1 MRFFHLSTRLMTNG
15 WVVVNIVTNKVS
27 RLLGKEENGR
37 WLNLALYQG
46 APKKKGMLTT
56 VGSPSTHS
64 REVV

>member
-1 MRFFHLSTRLMTNG
+1 VRFFHLLTRRMTDEL
-15 WVVVNIVTNKVS
+15 VVVNIVTNKVS

-56 VGSPSTHS
+56 VGPPPTRSQ
-64 REVV
+64 RVV